1 MTTTLI
7 EKNNIAE
14 ARMVA
19 AIVAAFAADPA
30 TRWLYPDSDQ
40 YLTHF
45 PDFVR
50 AFAGKAFAY
59 DTAREVEGI
68 SSAALW
74 MPPSVHPDEA
84 AIVEVVQRSVSE
96 ERLPEV
102 FGMFEQM
109 GAFHPN
115 EPHWYLPMI
124 GVDPKEQG
132 RGCGTAL
139 LSPVLEYCDRNGL
152 PAYLES
158 TNPRN
163 ISLYERFRFKP
174 VGRIQTR
181 TSPPIIP
188 MLRQPQ
194 N

>member
-1 MTTTLI
+1 
-7 EKNNIAE
+7 
-14 ARMVA
+14 MVA
-19 AIVAAFAADPA
+19 AIVAAFVADPA
-30 TRWLYPDSDQ
+30 VRWLYSDADK
-40 YLTHF
+40 YRTHF

-50 AFAGKAFAY
+50 AFGGKAFAY
-59 DTAREVEGI
+59 DTARQVKGV

-74 MPPSVHPDEA
+74 LPPGVQPDEA
-84 AIVEVVQRSVSE
+84 AIADVIQRSVAE

-102 FGMFEQM
+102 FAILEQM
-109 GAFHPN
+109 GVFHPT

-124 GVDPKEQG
+124 GVDPIAQG
-132 RGCGTAL
+132 RGYGSAL
-139 LSPVLEYCDRNGL
+139 LSPVLEHCDRNGL

-163 ISLYERFRFKP
+163 IALYERFNFKP

-181 TSPPIIP
+181 TSPLIIP

>member
-1 MTTTLI
+1 VTATLI
-7 EKNNIAE
+7 ETTNTAK

-19 AIVAAFAADPA
+19 AMVAAFAADPA
-30 TRWLYPDSDQ
+30 VRWLYPDLDQ
-40 YLTHF
+40 YQTHF

-50 AFAGKAFAY
+50 AFGGKAFAC
-59 DTAREVEGI
+59 DTAREVEGV

-74 MPPSVHPDEA
+74 LPPGAQPDEA
-84 AIVEVVQRSVSE
+84 AIVDVIQRSVSE

-102 FGMFEQM
+102 FTLFEQM
-109 GAFHPN
+109 GAFHPH

-124 GVDPKEQG
+124 GVDPLAQG

-139 LSPVLEYCDRNGL
+139 LSPVLKQCDRDGL

-163 ISLYERFRFKP
+163 ISLYERFNFKP

-188 MLRQPQ
+188 MFRHPQ

>member
-1 MTTTLI
+1 
-7 EKNNIAE
+7 
-14 ARMVA
+14 MVA

-30 TRWLYPDSDQ
+30 VRWLYPDADD

-50 AFAGKAFAY
+50 AFAGKAFAH
-59 DTAREVEGI
+59 DTARELNGV
-68 SSAALW
+68 SAAALW
-74 MPPSVHPDEA
+74 LPPDVQPDEA
-84 AIVEVVQRSVSE
+84 AIVEVVQRTVSE
-96 ERLPEV
+96 ERLTEV
-102 FGMFEQM
+102 FTMFEQM
-109 GAFHPN
+109 GAFHPH

-124 GVDPKEQG
+124 GVDPIAQG

-139 LSPVLEYCDRNGL
+139 LSPVLEHCDRNGL

-158 TNPRN
+158 TNPHN
-163 ISLYERFRFKP
+163 ISLYQRFNFKP

-181 TSPPIIP
+181 TSPPNIPIIT
-188 MLRQPQ
+188 QPQ